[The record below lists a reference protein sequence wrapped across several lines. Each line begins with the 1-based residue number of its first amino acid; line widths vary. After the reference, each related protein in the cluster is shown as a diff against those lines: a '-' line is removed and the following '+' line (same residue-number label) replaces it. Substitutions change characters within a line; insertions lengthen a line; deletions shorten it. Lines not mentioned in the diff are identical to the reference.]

1 MKKASPRRTGA
12 KPDNLKNTKVKI
24 MDELDIRTSTIHAGG
39 IDLAKKL
46 NESVSVP
53 KVLPVYM
60 TSVFS
65 FDDVPALDRAYE
77 QPDGNYV
84 YSRMSNPNHSAAEET
99 LAAAEKAEA
108 AAVFASG
115 MAAITT
121 TLLACVKSGDHIVA
135 SSVLYGG
142 VYDFL
147 ANELPRFGV
156 SVTFADTTDADAV
169 RAALRENTVIVYAET
184 ICNPLMEVADIPQLA
199 RIAHEHGCRLL
210 IDNTFAPA
218 VARPLSL
225 GADIVLYSTTKYLGG
240 HSDIMG
246 GAAVAD
252 AETIARLKHH
262 AALYGGIMSPFDA
275 WLLCRSLRTLDMRV
289 VQHSRNA
296 LAVAQFLHDHPKIE
310 RVYYPGLAD
319 SPYKAIA
326 DRQFLGGRYGGMLSA
341 DIANGEK
348 GASDFIRA
356 CPTIKLVP
364 SLAGVATTVSYP
376 VKTSH
381 RSYSAEALHEA
392 GISAGQLRFSIGL
405 ENIDDILSELDEA
418 LRQV

>member
-1 MKKASPRRTGA
+1 M
-12 KPDNLKNTKVKI
+12 N
-24 MDELDIRTSTIHAGG
+24 ELDIRTETLHAGG
-39 IDLAKKL
+39 IDLAKKMQK
-46 NESVSVP
+46 SSSVP
-53 KVLPVYM
+53 KILPIYM

-65 FDDVPALDRAYE
+65 FDDVPSLDHAYE
-77 QPDGNYV
+77 EPDGNYV
-84 YSRMSNPNHSAAEET
+84 YSRMANPNHTAAAET

-108 AAVFASG
+108 AVVFSSG

-121 TLLACVKSGDHIVA
+121 TLLAHLRSGDHVVA

-147 ANELPRFGV
+147 ANELPRFGISV
-156 SVTFADTTDADAV
+156 SFVDTGDPDAV
-169 RAALRENTVIVYAET
+169 TAALRDNTVIVYAET
-184 ICNPLMEVADIPQLA
+184 ICNPLMEVADIPMLSRLA
-199 RIAHEHGCRLL
+199 HSRDCRLI

-218 VARPLSL
+218 VARPLAL
-225 GADIVLYSTTKYLGG
+225 GADIVVYSATKYLGG
-240 HSDIMG
+240 HSDITG
-246 GAAVAD
+246 GAAVSD
-252 AETIARLKHH
+252 RETIGRLEHY
-262 AALYGGIMSPFDA
+262 AALYGGMMSPFDA

-289 VQHSRNA
+289 AQHSRNA
-296 LAVAQFLHDHPKIE
+296 LAAAQFLHSHPKIE
-310 RVYYPGLAD
+310 RVYYPGL
-319 SPYKAIA
+319 SSSGFKEIA
-326 DRQFLGGRYGGMLSA
+326 DRQFLCGRYGGMLSA
-341 DIANGEK
+341 DIVNGEK

-364 SLAGVATTVSYP
+364 SLAGVATTLSYP

-381 RSYSAEALHEA
+381 RSYSADALRRA